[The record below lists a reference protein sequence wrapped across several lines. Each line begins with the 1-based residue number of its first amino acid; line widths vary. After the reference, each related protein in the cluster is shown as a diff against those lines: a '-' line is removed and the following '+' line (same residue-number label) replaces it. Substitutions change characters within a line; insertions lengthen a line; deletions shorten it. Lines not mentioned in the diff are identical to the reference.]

1 MKNNKVNEESFTN
14 GRKISLKLI
23 CIKLLKNE
31 LNYLREPSKFDSLKP
46 SELLPFH
53 KEAVGKPVESI
64 NLELLSWTRHFQV

>member
-1 MKNNKVNEESFTN
+1 MY
-14 GRKISLKLI
+14 
-23 CIKLLKNE
+23 IKLLKNE
-31 LNYLREPSKFDSLKP
+31 LNYLREPSKFDSLKA